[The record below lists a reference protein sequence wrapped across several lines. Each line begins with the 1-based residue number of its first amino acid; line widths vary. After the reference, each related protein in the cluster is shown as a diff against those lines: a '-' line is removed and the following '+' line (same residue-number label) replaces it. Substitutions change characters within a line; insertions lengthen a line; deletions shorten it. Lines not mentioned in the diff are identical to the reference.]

1 MYEFKLYE
9 LCISTATF
17 SNVRRNNDWRGCPH
31 RVKTTAQSSQKVVE
45 AYFVIEIVHL
55 IWQNHMVSNCH
66 NQSGVSGLIKLTD
79 RAPYFAEYIYEHCL
93 CSDWGLPNILKSNWN
108 FQTYAY
114 FYSSAVSFL
123 GGQQHPQPWASSASG
138 NASLTPLPATI
149 FQGLP
154 VALAPQHPL
163 FTSARHKQLLVWQT
177 RAPLSPN
184 CTGGVGELREASSS
198 WACVSGGYWRKGRMK
213 INANISVT
221 PSPPVKTFPPP
232 NISPVSFVPSTLL
245 FWPNTPS

>member
-1 MYEFKLYE
+1 M
-9 LCISTATF
+9 ATF

-79 RAPYFAEYIYEHCL
+79 KAPYFAEYIYEYCL

-138 NASLTPLPATI
+138 NASLTPL
-149 FQGLP
+149 LP
-154 VALAPQHPL
+154 YQPP
-163 FTSARHKQLLVWQT
+163 SSRGCQLLW
-177 RAPLSPN
+177 PH
-184 CTGGVGELREASSS
+184 
-198 WACVSGGYWRKGRMK
+198 
-213 INANISVT
+213 
-221 PSPPVKTFPPP
+221 
-232 NISPVSFVPSTLL
+232 STLYSHPPDTNSSL
-245 FWPNTPS
+245 SGRLGPPWALTVQEEWGN